1 MRGLRL
7 DQELRTNCGR
17 MREGS
22 HGIPFSYEAL
32 QIHRTQAG
40 PVLEGL
46 AADLLRLM
54 AAAALPTMQS

>member
-1 MRGLRL
+1 
-7 DQELRTNCGR
+7 

-54 AAAALPTMQS
+54 AAAALPPMQS